1 MTPNDDGIEL
11 HLRGESKRE
20 LWIAADTRAS
30 DVAVYLDSWRR
41 KIERVGTMNFP
52 DVARRAKLSGT
63 PVIEVTIGADGKLL
77 QTVIRRSSGHA
88 EIDEAALRILKLAAP
103 FDSFPG
109 ELAAKHDEIRI
120 AYEWQFLGGAAQG
133 GSVLLFRA
141 GQTLGSS
148 SRRIMSDSGYL
159 TNQLLIA
166 MPFMGDPNFAQTVA
180 LVCDHSP
187 RGALGLIVNKPLP
200 MRMGEIFE
208 QLEIKLGGGPLRER
222 QVLRGGPMQTDRG
235 FVVHRAGGEW
245 DSTLKVS
252 DALHV
257 TTSRDILA
265 AMARGQGPEEAVVA
279 LGYAGWD
286 GGQLEEE
293 IRANAWLSAPVDL
306 GLIFELPFESRWEAA
321 GRLLG
326 VELSRISP
334 IGGNA

>member
-1 MTPNDDGIEL
+1 
-11 HLRGESKRE
+11 
-20 LWIAADTRAS
+20 
-30 DVAVYLDSWRR
+30 
-41 KIERVGTMNFP
+41 
-52 DVARRAKLSGT
+52 
-63 PVIEVTIGADGKLL
+63 
-77 QTVIRRSSGHA
+77 
-88 EIDEAALRILKLAAP
+88 
-103 FDSFPG
+103 
-109 ELAAKHDEIRI
+109 
-120 AYEWQFLGGAAQG
+120 
-133 GSVLLFRA
+133 
-141 GQTLGSS
+141 
-148 SRRIMSDSGYL
+148 MSDSSYL

-180 LVCDHSP
+180 LICDHSE
-187 RGALGLIVNKPLP
+187 RGALALILNKPLP
-200 MRMGEIFE
+200 MRMGEIVE
-208 QLEIKLGGGPLRER
+208 QLEIKLGVGPLRER

-252 DALHV
+252 ETLHV

-265 AMARGQGPEEAVVA
+265 AMASGQGPDQAVVA

-306 GLIFELPFESRWEAA
+306 GLIFELPFEDRWQAA

-334 IGGNA
+334 VGGNA